1 MKAVLHYAPGPGLR
15 RLIDALDGPL
25 RVEVVDPADAA
36 GLATALVDA
45 EMLLHVLA
53 PVTAVVIDAAPALRL
68 VQKVGVGTDA
78 IDIAH
83 ARARGV
89 AVCNM
94 PGTNT
99 AAVAEMTLA
108 LMLAAMRQLPVLSCL
123 VDAGAAG
130 WSRAGA
136 VGDGLREIAGTRVGF
151 LGYGGVP
158 RRLTPV
164 LRALGAEVV
173 AYSRTAPDDGTPAL
187 GLEALLA
194 SSDVVSIHLPGGA
207 ATEGL
212 LNRNRIALMKPGAVL
227 VNTSRGSILDD
238 AALAEALASGH
249 LAAAG
254 LDVFT
259 TEPPRPDNPLLTLPN
274 VVRTPHVA
282 WLTADTLRR
291 SLAVATENA
300 RRLRDAEPLLHRVA

>member
-1 MKAVLHYAPGPGLR
+1 MKAVLHYVPGPGLR
-15 RLIDALDGPL
+15 RLVAALDGPL
-25 RVEVVDPADAA
+25 RVTAVDPADPA
-36 GLATALVDA
+36 GLAVALADA
-45 EMLLHVLA
+45 EVLLHVLA
-53 PVTAVVIDAAPALRL
+53 PVSAAMMDAAPALRL

-83 ARARGV
+83 ARARGI

-99 AAVAEMTLA
+99 AAVAEMTLS
-108 LMLAAMRQLPVLSCL
+108 LMLAAMRQLPALSGL
-123 VDAGAAG
+123 VDAGAVG

-151 LGYGGVP
+151 LGYGRVP
-158 RRLTPV
+158 RRLAPV

-173 AYSRTAPDDGTPAL
+173 AFSRSPTGDGTPTL

-194 SSDVVSIHLPGGA
+194 SCDIVSVHLPGGA

-212 LNRNRIALMKPGAVL
+212 LNRDRIGLMKPGAVL
-227 VNTSRGSILDD
+227 VNTARGSIVDET
-238 AALAEALASGH
+238 ALAEALASGH

-254 LDVFT
+254 LDVFAA
-259 TEPPRPDNPLLTLPN
+259 EPPHPDNPLLRLPN
-274 VVRTPHVA
+274 VVRSPHVA